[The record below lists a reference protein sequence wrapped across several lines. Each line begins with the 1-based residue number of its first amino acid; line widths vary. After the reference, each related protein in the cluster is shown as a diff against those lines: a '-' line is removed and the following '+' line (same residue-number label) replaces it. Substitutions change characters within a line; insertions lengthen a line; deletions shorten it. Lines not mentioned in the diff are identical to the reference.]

1 MLDYLWESERKKITL
16 DIKLIIWGP
25 HKIFWGPHFGSR
37 PQVWEPLLYG
47 LEGCVCY
54 TALKIAYT
62 VKPALKQHNCGA
74 HAALS
79 ALSSWVFVRARSG
92 RWEVTNEPSM
102 PPFTSHAIKMF
113 MQHIGHSFSITPKRS
128 DCHLSLIPAAVMA
141 VARSALQFLS
151 QTAVIMATG
160 FVRWA

>member
-1 MLDYLWESERKKITL
+1 MTTGYNNGLRVLCCWDMDMDM
-16 DIKLIIWGP
+16 DISPDGAQMSTCWM
-25 HKIFWGPHFGSR
+25 
-37 PQVWEPLLYG
+37 LYG